1 MKTIVMGKKIKR
13 NYELISDLNE
23 DNKFTSKPY
32 IKELDPE
39 IKWEEICSYEGEA
52 QMSYAF
58 LGIGGRCINIS
69 EDEEVVVIKEIFRA
83 DLGSYIQYTDK
94 VLEDDD
100 SGRAAFEEDLK
111 SLLKIYN
118 KQMIENNPK
127 AKDYCDLHK
136 LNYEDTDYD
145 QVMKYISRDLKDMIS
160 ITVTPEDW
168 ENARKAMRLHD
179 STDLLWTYPVVNE

>member
-13 NYELISDLNE
+13 SYELVSDLNE

-32 IKELDPE
+32 IKELEPE

-52 QMSYAF
+52 QTSYMF
-58 LGIGGRCINIS
+58 IGRCINIS

-168 ENARKAMRLHD
+168 ENARKAMRLHN
-179 STDLLWTYPVVNE
+179 SADLLWTYPVVNE